1 MIEERIAELLAELP
15 PAPAAWIRAA
25 RELPRSNREIDRLV
39 TLAQSDAALHAWLLE
54 DPAGALRRAG
64 LEPSPRVVA
73 KLHARLLE
81 V

>member
-1 MIEERIAELLAELP
+1 MIEERIVELLAELT

-39 TLAQSDAALHAWLLE
+39 TLAHGDEALHAWLLE

-73 KLHARLLE
+73 KLRARLLE
-81 V
+81 D

>member
-1 MIEERIAELLAELP
+1 MIEQRIAELLAELP

-25 RELPRSNREIDRLV
+25 QELPRAEREIDRLA
-39 TLAQSDAALHAWLLE
+39 TLAGGDGALHAWLLE

-73 KLHARLLE
+73 RLRARLLE
-81 V
+81 S